1 MSNAVHL
8 VPRDHSL
15 LALLELT
22 PATAA
27 QVRKA
32 SVTFA
37 GEPFRDDRR
46 TRERLQALLTAGFV
60 ASQPSALLGGG
71 AMHLYRLTP
80 AGVRVLHPDDEAAV
94 NRFSPR
100 EVAPSRVAHALAT
113 AEVVVHT
120 LVAAHA
126 AHARLVQAHGD
137 GRLVLSV
144 GEHRQVPD
152 CHFQF
157 EWGGK
162 RFNLLFEIDNA
173 TEPLDS
179 TREQSIRT
187 KIVGYELYQDWVL
200 DSWRRSPSCGPR
212 PAFRVV
218 FLTKTRERANH
229 ILWLARTLAR
239 NPDRRLCY
247 AGTQDEYLGEPR
259 ALTTPI
265 LNDHHGRWQ
274 SPLDLHPTAPALRE
288 PIRLT
293 PPVPLRRGV
302 W

>member
-1 MSNAVHL
+1 MSNAL
-8 VPRDHSL
+8 ALTPRDH
-15 LALLELT
+15 ALLGLLEMT

-27 QVRKA
+27 QVRKT
-32 SVTFA
+32 SVTFP

-46 TRERLQALLTAGFV
+46 VRERL
-60 ASQPSALLGGG
+60 SALHAAGLVAAQPCGVAGGG
-71 AMHLYRLTP
+71 AVHLYRLTRDGYR
-80 AGVRVLHPDDEAAV
+80 AHHPDAEPGRHFAAD
-94 NRFSPR
+94 
-100 EVAPSRVAHALAT
+100 VAPSRLTHTLAT
-113 AEVVVHT
+113 AEVIVHT

-126 AHARLVQAHGD
+126 ARARPAQFHGD

-144 GEHRQVPD
+144 GEYRQVPD

-157 EWGGK
+157 ERGQK
-162 RFNLLFEIDNA
+162 TFNLLYEVDNA

-179 TREQSIRT
+179 PREQGIRT
-187 KIVGYELYQDWVL
+187 KILGYELYQDWVL
-200 DSWRRSPSCGPR
+200 QSWRRLQRTGPR
-212 PAFRVV
+212 PVFRVV
-218 FLTKTRERANH
+218 FLTKSEERAGH
-229 ILWLARTLAR
+229 ILWLARELAR

-274 SPLDLHPTAPALRE
+274 SLIDLYPSAAVLRA

-302 W
+302 